1 MSHSYSQNY
10 IHLVFSTK
18 NRVQCISKDI
28 QPRLWAYMATTFR
41 NHDIFTEVVGGIDDH
56 VHLLYRLP
64 ASLALSKSVYLVKTS
79 SSIWMKQFV
88 PDFDWQEGY
97 GGFGVSVSNL
107 RTVIKYIR
115 NQGSYHKKIAF
126 QQEYLALLK
135 KHNVEYDP
143 RYVFG

>member
-1 MSHSYSQNY
+1 
-10 IHLVFSTK
+10 VFSTK
-18 NRVQCISKDI
+18 NRVQCIRKDI
-28 QPRLWAYMATTFR
+28 QSRLWAYMATTFR
-41 NHDIFTEVVGGIDDH
+41 NQDIFTEVVGGIDDH

-97 GGFGVSVSNL
+97 GGFSVSVSNL
-107 RTVIKYIR
+107 KTVIKYIR